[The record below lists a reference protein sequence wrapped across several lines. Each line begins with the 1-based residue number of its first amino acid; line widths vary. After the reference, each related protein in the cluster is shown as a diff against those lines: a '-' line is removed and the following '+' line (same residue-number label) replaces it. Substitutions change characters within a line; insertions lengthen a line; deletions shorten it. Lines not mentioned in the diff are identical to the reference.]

1 MGTKKHKYEITAPD
15 YHHIDPNRP
24 LELTRMITLK
34 FRTLKGAQMRQAAL
48 LAELGLSAPKSA
60 YPITRVKN

>member
-15 YHHIDPNRP
+15 YHHIDPERP
-24 LELTRMITLK
+24 LELTRMKTWK
-34 FRTLKGAQMRQAAL
+34 FRTLKGAEIKQTML
-48 LAELGLSAPKSA
+48 LAELGLGAPKSA